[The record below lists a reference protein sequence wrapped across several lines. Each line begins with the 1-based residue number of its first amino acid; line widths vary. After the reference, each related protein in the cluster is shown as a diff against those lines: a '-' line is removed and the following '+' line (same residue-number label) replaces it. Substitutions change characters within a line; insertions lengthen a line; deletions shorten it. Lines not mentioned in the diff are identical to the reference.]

1 VAGYSNI
8 KQTMKTTQPSNKL
21 DFNNWAR
28 FIKAEANR
36 MKYGYRPKTMKVS
49 PTTV

>member
-1 VAGYSNI
+1 MVVLIIKPN
-8 KQTMKTTQPSNKL
+8 KQTMKTTQPSNRL

-36 MKYGYRPKTMKVS
+36 MKYGYRPKTMKR
-49 PTTV
+49 